1 MREYKTPVLERY
13 EIDVC
18 DVIITS
24 PGTETTVVGDP
35 DGVWDLSLDID

>member
-1 MREYKTPVLERY
+1 MREYKAPVLERY
-13 EIDVC
+13 EVDDD
-18 DVIITS
+18 DVITTS